1 MAEREDSGRQAR
13 PVVFLDDREQPQTLH
28 DVARIMLECQDRS
41 LDGDEITGEVSQ
53 EEPELRAVTLTITT
67 VDPDSLIED
76 LKAYGYNPLEV
87 EVDPTAAERRAED
100 VGRARHEIERTMALM
115 RDGIKRLTPGEHFN
129 PALMERV
136 LIHWRLLRHYD
147 ELSALRAEFDHL
159 MTGRVI
165 EDNDDQGATP

>member
-41 LDGDEITGEVSQ
+41 LDGDEITGDVPQ

-76 LKAYGYNPLEV
+76 LKSYGYNPLEV
-87 EVDPTAAERRAED
+87 EVDKLWDAYADERGRAEEAISELEATD
-100 VGRARHEIERTMALM
+100 DALPHEVLM
-115 RDGIKRLTPGEHFN
+115 KAFNAMRSCKKLHEQGIDGFGELHDRIHQLLMQGGTP
-129 PALMERV
+129 
-136 LIHWRLLRHYD
+136 
-147 ELSALRAEFDHL
+147 
-159 MTGRVI
+159 
-165 EDNDDQGATP
+165 